1 VAACPVQALNTN
13 GFERRRCW
21 HRLKDNRSEM
31 EDFSDLPESTHVC
44 GKCAAMMPCSFG
56 DPVARLES
64 ARR

>member
-1 VAACPVQALNTN
+1 VEALKTK

-21 HRLKDNRSEM
+21 DRLKDNRAGL

-56 DPVARLES
+56 NPVARLAS
-64 ARR
+64 ASR